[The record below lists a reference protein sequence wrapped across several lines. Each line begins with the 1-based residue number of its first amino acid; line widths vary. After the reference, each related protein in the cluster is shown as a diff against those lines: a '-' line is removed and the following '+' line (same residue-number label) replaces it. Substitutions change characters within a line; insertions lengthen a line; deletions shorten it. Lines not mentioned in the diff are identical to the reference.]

1 MRNPL
6 SLKIRTAIIA
16 ICTAFA
22 VLGGGILVVTTA
34 SVSREI
40 TARESTAVLQALGKG
55 VALQLARSL
64 YGQWRETE
72 GLVRFAEAAPAAAE
86 LRLRL
91 ETIAG
96 LNERYAWIG
105 LARPDGRVVTAT
117 GGILEGDSV
126 AERPWFRAGIQAPFA
141 GDVHEAVLLQRI
153 IAPNATEPLRLID
166 FSAPV
171 RRPDG
176 SILGVIGSHV
186 TWSAVRDVV
195 RDSLRDTGRDV
206 VLVSRSGEILVGPR
220 ELEGKALSLPSILAA
235 RQSAPQNNVETWPDG
250 RVVTATGG
258 ILEGDSVAERPWFRA
273 GIQAPFAGDVH
284 EAVLLQRIIAPN
296 ATEPLRLIDFAA
308 PVRRP
313 DGSILGVIGSHVT
326 WSAVRDV
333 VRDSLRDT
341 GRDVVL
347 VSRSGEVLVGPRELE
362 GKALSLPSILAAR
375 QSAPQNNVETWPDGQ
390 RYLTTV
396 ISPITYGN
404 LPSFGWSLII
414 RQPADAA
421 AAPARAITRRLAI
434 GLVIAALIALLASL
448 VVGGMVTK
456 PLKLLRDSARALADD
471 KLDRPIPD
479 LRAYQ
484 ETREIADALTRIQ
497 ARLTSPSLRTDFKQA
512 AE

>member
-6 SLKIRTAIIA
+6 TLKIRTAIIA

-40 TARESTAVLQALGKG
+40 TSRESTAVLQALGKG
-55 VALQLARSL
+55 VAAQLARSL
-64 YGQWRETE
+64 YVQWRETE

-166 FSAPV
+166 FAAPV
-171 RRPDG
+171 RRSDG
-176 SILGVIGSHV
+176 SISGVIGSHV
-186 TWSAVRDVV
+186 TWSAVRDVI

-220 ELEGKALSLPSILAA
+220 ELEGKALSLPSVLAA
-235 RQSAPQNNVETWPDG
+235 RQSAPQN
-250 RVVTATGG
+250 
-258 ILEGDSVAERPWFRA
+258 S
-273 GIQAPFAGDVH
+273 
-284 EAVLLQRIIAPN
+284 
-296 ATEPLRLIDFAA
+296 
-308 PVRRP
+308 
-313 DGSILGVIGSHVT
+313 
-326 WSAVRDV
+326 
-333 VRDSLRDT
+333 
-341 GRDVVL
+341 
-347 VSRSGEVLVGPRELE
+347 
-362 GKALSLPSILAAR
+362 
-375 QSAPQNNVETWPDGQ
+375 VETWPDGQ

-396 ISPITYGN
+396 ISPITYSN

-434 GLVIAALIALLASL
+434 SLVMAALIALLASL

-456 PLKLLRDSARALADD
+456 PLKLLRDSARALADN

-497 ARLTSPSLRTDFKQA
+497 ARLTSPSLRTDLKQA

>member
-22 VLGGGILVVTTA
+22 LLGGGILVVTTA

-166 FSAPV
+166 FAAPV

-250 RVVTATGG
+250 
-258 ILEGDSVAERPWFRA
+258 
-273 GIQAPFAGDVH
+273 
-284 EAVLLQRIIAPN
+284 
-296 ATEPLRLIDFAA
+296 
-308 PVRRP
+308 
-313 DGSILGVIGSHVT
+313 
-326 WSAVRDV
+326 
-333 VRDSLRDT
+333 
-341 GRDVVL
+341 
-347 VSRSGEVLVGPRELE
+347 
-362 GKALSLPSILAAR
+362 
-375 QSAPQNNVETWPDGQ
+375 Q

-434 GLVIAALIALLASL
+434 ALVIAALIALLASL